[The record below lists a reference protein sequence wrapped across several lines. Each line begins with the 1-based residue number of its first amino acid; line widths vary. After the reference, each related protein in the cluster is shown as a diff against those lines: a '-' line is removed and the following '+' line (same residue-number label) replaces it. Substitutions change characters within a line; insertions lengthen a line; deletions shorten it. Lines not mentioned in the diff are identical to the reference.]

1 MEKMEVIISG
11 RGNCLCK
18 GPEAGQAMTGQGS
31 RKEAGVAGKVRWA
44 WGWGVRRAGVV
55 GKARAGAALQALQ
68 GVFSSHSESSRS
80 Q

>member
-44 WGWGVRRAGVV
+44 WGWGVRR
-55 GKARAGAALQALQ
+55 
-68 GVFSSHSESSRS
+68 SRS
-80 Q
+80 GGQGQSRRSLAGLAGGVQFSF

>member
-44 WGWGVRRAGVV
+44 WGWG
-55 GKARAGAALQALQ
+55 
-68 GVFSSHSESSRS
+68 
-80 Q
+80 